1 MIDKFKSE
9 DAKALREIYIERI
22 EEIDPN
28 RNSALALSGGTDSI
42 TALFAMIETGRKP
55 ECYTFYMDGII
66 SKDLQASR
74 HACKYFGLKLHEII
88 VPRDV
93 DSMYN
98 DVKRVLPY
106 CEHVKKT
113 IVQCMIPWLYIY
125 PAVEQDKIITGLG
138 GDDYFATQRKTQVR
152 YHQFGDEA
160 ILNGRIYYG
169 NDLRFSGANIE
180 RFAKHYG
187 KQYSD
192 FYDSK
197 KIEQFLL
204 KYTYAAINKPYA
216 KYASVVAFMDYY
228 KAEPFYRD
236 QTEHSY
242 QTNSKLKDCQDM
254 LLHSK
259 YNTKGHKAI
268 IGLYNQIAREMKL
281 NVR

>member
-1 MIDKFKSE
+1 MIDKFDSS
-9 DAKALREIYIERI
+9 DAKEYRDLCLKRI
-22 EEIDPN
+22 EEIDPD
-28 RNSALALSGGTDSI
+28 RNAGLAFSGGTDSI

-55 ECYTFYMDGII
+55 ECYTFHMDGII

-74 HACKYFGLKLHEII
+74 HACKYFGLKLHEIA

-106 CEHVKKT
+106 CEHIKKT
-113 IVQCMIPWLYIY
+113 IIQCMIPWLYIY
-125 PAVEQDKIITGLG
+125 PAVEQPKIITGLG
-138 GDDYFATQRKTQVR
+138 GDDFFATQRKLQVR

-160 ILNGRIYYG
+160 ILSDRIFYG
-169 NDLRFSGANIE
+169 HDLRFSGANIE

-187 KQYSD
+187 IEYFD

-197 KIEQFLL
+197 TIEEFLL
-204 KYTYAAINKPYA
+204 RYTFKAINKPYP
-216 KYASVVAFMDYY
+216 KYASVAAFMDYY
-228 KAEPFYRD
+228 KKAPFYRD

-268 IGLYNQIAREMKL
+268 IGLYNQIAKEMHL
-281 NVR
+281 I